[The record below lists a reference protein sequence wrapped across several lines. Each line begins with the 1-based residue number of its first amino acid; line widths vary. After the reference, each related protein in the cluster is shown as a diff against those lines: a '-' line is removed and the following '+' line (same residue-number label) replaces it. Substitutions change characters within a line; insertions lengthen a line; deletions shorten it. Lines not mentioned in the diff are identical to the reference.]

1 MLILAIHPASNFAP
15 TVAPL
20 SVILEDLARAPEGDA
35 ALKQKAIMGGYGHA
49 RAAEWLLGG
58 ATFEMIELA
67 DIPILMSH

>member
-35 ALKQKAIMGGYGHA
+35 ARKQKAIMGGYGHA
-49 RAAEWLLGG
+49 RAAEWLGG
-58 ATFEMIELA
+58 ATFEMVELA